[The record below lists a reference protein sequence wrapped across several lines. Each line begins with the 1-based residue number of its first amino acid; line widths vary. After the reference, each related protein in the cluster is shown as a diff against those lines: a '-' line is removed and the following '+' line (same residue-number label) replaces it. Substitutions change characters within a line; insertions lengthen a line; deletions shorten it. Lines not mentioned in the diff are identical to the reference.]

1 MLKIMPHCLDHKYIT
16 ELAIEKLCKELR
28 NFNDL
33 CLLLGEGNKEVLI
46 QHVCEPDSEGKK
58 DMVIELKE
66 YCICGH
72 KKVDVEKC
80 LDYMQRRTEL
90 EKRLKHADYH
100 EERKRIQRELSKIP
114 KCKKRY
120 DKEGPYFVKH
130 HGGVNVNLWWYYTY
144 TAARE
149 CLRDEFNE
157 CMARLA
163 RALHYAQDGPLARY
177 LVVEGALDRYKFK
190 LEDDIHDIDEVA
202 LSSVIR
208 RDLETLNI
216 MELVQ
221 SGADAA
227 VNEEPFKY
235 NRSIMRAEEIL
246 INALKNMIKL
256 TAYTLVKFNE
266 LIRYARINKSRIIR
280 LDRLHKLL
288 MGLGLADVA
297 STASVPVFMHNLI
310 TPTWIA
316 WLIVTGGVLI
326 MASQLIL
333 EKLEPALLLLKDN
346 GGYERYIKRIL
357 KSRERRGVRLITRE
371 YKPFR

>member
-1 MLKIMPHCLDHKYIT
+1 M
-16 ELAIEKLCKELR
+16 
-28 NFNDL
+28 
-33 CLLLGEGNKEVLI
+33 
-46 QHVCEPDSEGKK
+46 
-58 DMVIELKE
+58 
-66 YCICGH
+66 
-72 KKVDVEKC
+72 
-80 LDYMQRRTEL
+80 
-90 EKRLKHADYH
+90 
-100 EERKRIQRELSKIP
+100 
-114 KCKKRY
+114 
-120 DKEGPYFVKH
+120 KH

-163 RALHYAQDGPLARY
+163 RALHYAQDGPLARH
-177 LVVEGALDRYKFK
+177 LVVEGALDRYKF
-190 LEDDIHDIDEVA
+190 DIHDIDEAA

-221 SGADAA
+221 SGADTA

-266 LIRYARINKSRIIR
+266 LIRYARINKIRIIR

-326 MASQLIL
+326 MASQLIR

-357 KSRERRGVRLITRE
+357 KSRERRGVKLITRE